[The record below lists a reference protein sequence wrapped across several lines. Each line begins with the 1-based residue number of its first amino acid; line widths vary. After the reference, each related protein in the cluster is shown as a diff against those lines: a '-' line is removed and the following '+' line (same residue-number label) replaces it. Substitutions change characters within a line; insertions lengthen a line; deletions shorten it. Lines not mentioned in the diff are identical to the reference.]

1 MNGRNRS
8 SQSLSTSAEC
18 TPAASAHTQSRRS
31 CASWAATLG
40 WVEAGRLGASSW
52 LQALGSPRPRRAR
65 ETVTRR
71 ERPPRQSAVAVQA
84 RGGWAAQGVKKRCRL
99 PPVVDGLSALPQR
112 QLDLGGVFPAR
123 SARSPASPTRVAVE
137 SRSGAIPRAPRPRA
151 GGWRWARR
159 GGWSFSYGEKGYE
172 GREPQVPW
180 GREPARLLRRFNTP
194 DQAVGWSRLE
204 AWVRRWLRPQAR
216 CGSRTLL
223 LGVLLSSKR
232 AAPIAQRPALSPA
245 IERPG
250 RRLRRDGS
258 TPPRAPMLQCPAN
271 PCWDRVSRTRL

>member
-1 MNGRNRS
+1 MNGKNRS

-52 LQALGSPRPRRAR
+52 LQALGSPRPRRVR

-159 GGWSFSYGEKGYE
+159 GGWSFSYRGEVRRQGGASPGVCKS
-172 GREPQVPW
+172 RVCRTTPPVEPTP
-180 GREPARLLRRFNTP
+180 RLGT
-194 DQAVGWSRLE
+194 VGWSRIV
-204 AWVRRWLRPQAR
+204 A
-216 CGSRTLL
+216 
-223 LGVLLSSKR
+223 
-232 AAPIAQRPALSPA
+232 
-245 IERPG
+245 
-250 RRLRRDGS
+250 
-258 TPPRAPMLQCPAN
+258 
-271 PCWDRVSRTRL
+271 

>member
-172 GREPQVPW
+172 GREPQVP
-180 GREPARLLRRFNTP
+180 GVASQH
-194 DQAVGWSRLE
+194 DYSAV
-204 AWVRRWLRPQAR
+204 
-216 CGSRTLL
+216 
-223 LGVLLSSKR
+223 
-232 AAPIAQRPALSPA
+232 
-245 IERPG
+245 
-250 RRLRRDGS
+250 S
-258 TPPRAPMLQCPAN
+258 TPPTKLWGGPASRLGSGVGSVPRRVVARGLYSSGCCFPASELRRSRN
-271 PCWDRVSRTRL
+271 DRLFHPPSSARDGD